1 MSLYQPVPTTVWG
14 PKIWAALH
22 YVTLGYPSQPTEQ
35 DKANYRVFFQSIKDI
50 LPCSICANHY
60 GENYETKPLTD
71 EILSDREKLIK
82 WLIDFHNVVNE
93 QKGKPFVPYADARII
108 IEADKK
114 CSHVELF
121 SNTEFPISFPLLLMI
136 ILAALV
142 TIAIIY
148 KKK

>member
-22 YVTLGYPSQPTEQ
+22 YITLGYPSKPTEQ
-35 DKANYRVFFQSIKDI
+35 DKANYRTFFQSMKDV

-60 GENYETKPLTD
+60 ELNYKERPLTD

-93 QKGKPFVPYADARII
+93 QKGKPVVPYADARIMI
-108 IEADKK
+108 DADKK

-121 SNTEFPISFPLLLMI
+121 TNTSSISFPLLLMI
-136 ILAALV
+136 ILGALV